1 MNTSIDYYRLHTQP
15 NTVVR
20 VAAARRLL
28 QLAKIFAGIA
38 LILMVVF
45 YGPSLFYWARGG
57 FQEGSNGSAIAATAK
72 ASDNDIVQK
81 ENYMP
86 AFDTSLPAEN
96 KLTIPAIGVDTTI
109 SEAPMDQYESALK
122 QGVWRAPDFNTPS
135 NQSRP
140 TILAAHRFGY
150 LSWSNTF
157 RRHNSF
163 FNLPK
168 LEVGDTVELV
178 WKQRKYVYEVYAESQ
193 GTEITDYSADL
204 ILYTCNDLNSD
215 VRIVKYARLV
225 RI

>member
-122 QGVWRAPDFNTPS
+122 KAN
-135 NQSRP
+135 
-140 TILAAHRFGY
+140 LKGY
-150 LSWSNTF
+150 G
-157 RRHNSF
+157 R
-163 FNLPK
+163 
-168 LEVGDTVELV
+168 
-178 WKQRKYVYEVYAESQ
+178 
-193 GTEITDYSADL
+193 
-204 ILYTCNDLNSD
+204 
-215 VRIVKYARLV
+215 
-225 RI
+225 